1 MSQDVAEARGSIY
14 KRSAQQTD
22 VELCA
27 IHPEPV
33 LNDVFYKPVELGKHV
48 SILMDVNLIKEIL
61 NLCIYLKRKKLT

>member
-48 SILMDVNLIKEIL
+48 SILMDVNLI
-61 NLCIYLKRKKLT
+61 